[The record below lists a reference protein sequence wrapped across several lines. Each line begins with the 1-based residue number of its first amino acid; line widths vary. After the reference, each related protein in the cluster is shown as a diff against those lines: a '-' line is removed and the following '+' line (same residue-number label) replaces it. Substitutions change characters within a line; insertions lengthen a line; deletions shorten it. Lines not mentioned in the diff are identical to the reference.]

1 VKNSPPGCK
10 TDQSVALWSQT
21 DELVQLEGLVT
32 SKCGVWENFEI
43 DNSKRTNKT
52 RFKIIKKLFSLQN
65 FHLMIKKD
73 GEKCKE
79 LVRVYDFIES
89 YELYVKWI

>member
-1 VKNSPPGCK
+1 
-10 TDQSVALWSQT
+10 
-21 DELVQLEGLVT
+21 
-32 SKCGVWENFEI
+32 VWENFEI

-73 GEKCKE
+73 DEKCKE
-79 LVRVYDFIES
+79 LVRVYKVIES
-89 YELYVKWI
+89 CELYIE